1 MYIFAIIVQEINLKQ
16 NYFHFWLNTEQ
27 YIEKSK
33 FYQSF
38 CTRGYQCAYMRLL
51 ANNISAWISRVYSQL
66 PKRFENVS
74 YDLDAEECLL
84 GCLIHVRQNS
94 LQRGNYNI

>member
-1 MYIFAIIVQEINLKQ
+1 
-16 NYFHFWLNTEQ
+16 
-27 YIEKSK
+27 
-33 FYQSF
+33 
-38 CTRGYQCAYMRLL
+38 MRLL
-51 ANNISAWISRVYSQL
+51 AYYISAPISTVYRQH

-94 LQRGNYNI
+94 LQRGNMTFKKYKMC

>member
-1 MYIFAIIVQEINLKQ
+1 MYIFAIIVHEINLKQ

-38 CTRGYQCAYMRLL
+38 CTRGYKCAYMRLL
-51 ANNISAWISRVYSQL
+51 AYNISASISTVYRQHH
-66 PKRFENVS
+66 KHFENVS
-74 YDLDAEECLL
+74 YDLDADECLL
-84 GCLIHVRQNS
+84 GRLIHVRQNS
-94 LQRGNYNI
+94 